1 MRLGT
6 LGLLLALA
14 SAPVT
19 ALAERPSP
27 EDGPLMTRS
36 ASMEAPLVKR
46 SFEALDAD
54 RDGRLAQAE
63 TVGVSLTDSFWELDR
78 NRDGFLSRQEYDYH
92 PN

>member
-1 MRLGT
+1 MRLGI
-6 LGLLLALA
+6 LVLLLALA

-27 EDGPLMTRS
+27 EDGPLMSRS
-36 ASMEAPLVKR
+36 GSMEAPLVKR
-46 SFEALDAD
+46 SFEALDTD
-54 RDGRLAQAE
+54 HDGQLSQAE
-63 TVGVSLTDSFWELDR
+63 TVGASLTDSFWELDH